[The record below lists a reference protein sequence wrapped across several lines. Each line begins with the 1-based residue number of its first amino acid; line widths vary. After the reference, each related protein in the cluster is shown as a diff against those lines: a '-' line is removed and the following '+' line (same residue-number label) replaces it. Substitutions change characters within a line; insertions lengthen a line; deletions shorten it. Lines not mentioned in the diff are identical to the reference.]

1 MHIIILTVNFKSIP
15 ELEKKYS
22 FLIQNNEN
30 TLQIYLG
37 ERATGYTGRSDRNN
51 SVIKSIY
58 QNTKNAV
65 CSIDKEFALVFQ
77 EDALWDCEIS
87 VLHGIKIAQR
97 FMENS
102 HQVDLFMLGY
112 HPNASFKKTKIPNA
126 VQMNKA
132 IHWQSVVFRKSL
144 FEKYPNIPYGIH
156 NDFYIA
162 TKMKNDVLCYG
173 LSKSL
178 VRQNTSRRLLRKFEY
193 SFFYHTRCKFPK
205 GDPINLLPFPIFI
218 SLSIFFWFFVNYC
231 EALFSKFGAISS
243 FPQ

>member
-22 FLIQNNEN
+22 FLIQDNKN

-97 FMENS
+97 FTENS

-112 HPNASFKKTKIPNA
+112 HPNASFKKTKIPNV
-126 VQMNKA
+126 VQMNKV

-156 NDFYIA
+156 NDSYIA
-162 TKMKNDVLCYG
+162 TKMQKDVLCYG

-178 VRQNTSRRLLRKFEY
+178 ARQNTSRRLLRKFEY
-193 SFFYHTRCKFPK
+193 SFFIILDVNFQKETQLIYYPFLFLPAYRSFFPVYQVLTK
-205 GDPINLLPFPIFI
+205 KIMVLRKLL
-218 SLSIFFWFFVNYC
+218 
-231 EALFSKFGAISS
+231 
-243 FPQ
+243 